1 MMERPRSP
9 LGKPVLLALV
19 LMGAGLAGL
28 RPAFSQDV
36 HYWTYQYGTRATLLG
51 GAVIGSVLDLSGTYY
66 NPGGLSL
73 IEDPDTLMAA
83 KIFQYP
89 RVSLTQQGGEGVNI
103 NSSNLGPAPSL
114 IAGRFKFKGLGKH
127 WLGYS
132 FLSRQD
138 VKLALSYS
146 SVGRGEALSGVPDL
160 EAYASEFRME
170 EKLTEPWF
178 GLTWAY
184 RVLDHVGV
192 GISQY
197 LTVRNHRGSVQSM
210 VEALDAEGRLSLSF
224 ASRQYRYQ
232 NVRILW
238 KIGAAFDFRRFTLG
252 LTLTTP
258 SLKLF
263 GHGATG
269 VNATVVGVDLDGDG
283 VKDDFLAA
291 DYRDGLTSSFRTPV
305 SLAVGTTFKLG
316 EVRLY
321 ATAEWFGGSGEF
333 VVIDSEDFE
342 AQSSGEMLST
352 DVTHEL
358 AAVLNMGVGVEYSL
372 TPDLKTY
379 LSFTTDNSAR
389 PPGTATNLSL
399 TDWNIRHVLTG
410 ADFTIRKTSLTLGLG
425 YSFGDREISQRP
437 GIILPEAMGPVW
449 EAWSGLAFKYSSYKL
464 VAGFAF

>member
-1 MMERPRSP
+1 MAGPRRSP
-9 LGKPVLLALV
+9 GKIRRLALFFAA
-19 LMGAGLAGL
+19 LGLGGAGLAS
-28 RPAFSQDV
+28 AQDT

-73 IEDPDTLMAA
+73 IEDPETLMAA
-83 KIFQYP
+83 KVFHYP
-89 RVSLTQQGGEGVNI
+89 RVSLTRHGEGGVNI

-138 VKLALSYS
+138 VKLALAVS
-146 SVGRGEALSGVPDL
+146 SVELRDALPDAPGL
-160 EAYASEFRME
+160 ETCASEFRME

-184 RVLDHVGV
+184 RVRDNV
-192 GISQY
+192 GIGVSQY
-197 LTVRNHRGSVQSM
+197 VTVRTHRGSVHSL
-210 VEALDAEGRLSLSF
+210 VEVLTPENAVALSF
-224 ASRQYRYQ
+224 ASRQYRYV
-232 NVRILW
+232 NTRVLW
-238 KIGAAFDFRRFTLG
+238 KIGAAFDFKAFTLG

-263 GHGATG
+263 GRGITG

-283 VKDDFLAA
+283 STDDFLAA
-291 DYRDGLTSSFRTPV
+291 DYRDGLGSNFRTPL
-305 SLAVGTTFKLG
+305 SLALGTTFKLG

-321 ATAEWFGGSGEF
+321 ASAEWFGRSGKY
-333 VVIDSEDFE
+333 VVVDSEDFA
-342 AQSSGEMLST
+342 AQSSGETIST

-358 AAVLNMGVGVEYSL
+358 AAVLNVGVGVEYL
-372 TPDLKTY
+372 LAPKVKTY
-379 LSFTTDNSAR
+379 LSFTTDGSAR
-389 PPGTATNLSL
+389 KPDTDTNLSL
-399 TDWNIRHVLTG
+399 TDWNIYHLLTG
-410 ADFTIRKTSLTLGLG
+410 AELTVRGTSLTVGIG
-425 YSFGDREISQRP
+425 YSFGDREIGRRP
-437 GIILPEAMGPVW
+437 GIIVREGLAPLW
-449 EAWSGLAFKYSSYKL
+449 EAWAGLAFKYSGYKL

>member
-1 MMERPRSP
+1 MADPRPIPRRTCLVALLIAAGT
-9 LGKPVLLALV
+9 LGGVR
-19 LMGAGLAGL
+19 AG
-28 RPAFSQDV
+28 FSQDA

-73 IEDPDTLMAA
+73 IDDPETLMAA
-83 KIFQYP
+83 KVFQYP
-89 RVSLTQQGGEGVNI
+89 RVSLTRHGEGGVNI
-103 NSSNLGPAPSL
+103 NSANLGPAPSL

-138 VKLALSYS
+138 VKLALAVS
-146 SVGRGEALSGVPDL
+146 SVEPRDVLPEVPGP
-160 EAYASEFRME
+160 EVFASEFRME

-184 RVLDHVGV
+184 KIRDHVGIGV
-192 GISQY
+192 SQY
-197 LTVRNHRGSVQSM
+197 ISVRTHRGGIQSL
-210 VEALDAEGRLSLSF
+210 VEVLGPDGRVALSF
-224 ASRQYRYQ
+224 GSRQYRYQ
-232 NVRILW
+232 NTRILW
-238 KIGAAFDFRRFTLG
+238 KIGAAVDFERMTLG

-263 GHGATG
+263 GSGTTG
-269 VNATVVGVDLDGDG
+269 VNTTIVGVDIDGDG

-291 DYRDGLTSSFRTPV
+291 NYREGLGANFRTPF

-321 ATAEWFGGSGEF
+321 ASAEWFGGSAKF
-333 VVIDSEDFE
+333 VVIGSEDFE
-342 AQSSGEMLST
+342 AQSSGEMIST

-358 AAVLNMGVGVEYSL
+358 AAVLNMGVGAEYLL
-372 TPDLKTY
+372 TPRFKTY

-389 PPGTATNLSL
+389 KPGTDTNLSL
-399 TDWNIRHVLTG
+399 TDWNIYHLLTG
-410 ADFTIRKTSLTLGLG
+410 AEFTYRNTSLTLGLG
-425 YSFGDREISQRP
+425 FSFGDREVGRRP
-437 GIILPEAMGPVW
+437 GIIVREGMEPLW